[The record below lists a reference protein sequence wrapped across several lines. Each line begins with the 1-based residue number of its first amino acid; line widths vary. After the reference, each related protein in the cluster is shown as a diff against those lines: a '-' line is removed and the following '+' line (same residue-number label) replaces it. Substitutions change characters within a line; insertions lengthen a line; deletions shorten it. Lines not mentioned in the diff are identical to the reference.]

1 MWGQQTPPSGVF
13 LGGQQISEVRLWWL
27 LHNSE
32 NLLIVIGLTTYLTS
46 EFCIANRTS
55 VGLCERETSL
65 PPRVLGQALPK
76 HPLEARVSGGWGR
89 GGAGGGDSPSD
100 KWAMGWGG
108 GLKGLVLGWGRSWT
122 QGQGQASVWLG
133 EGRPV
138 LGVIPEPA
146 SLCLSCQGSHAAPFL
161 RSLTPKHVRAPEAGG
176 GVSVRAP

>member
-1 MWGQQTPPSGVF
+1 MKEKPPFRPESWARPCPNTLWKPES
-13 LGGQQISEVRLWWL
+13 LG
-27 LHNSE
+27 
-32 NLLIVIGLTTYLTS
+32 
-46 EFCIANRTS
+46 A
-55 VGLCERETSL
+55 
-65 PPRVLGQALPK
+65 
-76 HPLEARVSGGWGR
+76 GGG